1 MKMELYDNKDF
12 KGKIVKDIKNYF
24 IIENQY
30 LKF

>member
-12 KGKIVKDIKNYF
+12 KKKIVKDIKNYF